1 VGLLRRINKRF
12 GKKTEHKA
20 TRLQNP
26 GGLSIPL
33 ASTRNVQAKQLQV
46 DFLSITKWAYRG
58 NELVHSC
65 MDERSR
71 ALKEAPLKVF
81 DEKNDEWDENNEVE
95 LLMRHPNPFRTQADL
110 LETIEQHLS
119 LTGNAFIR
127 KVRDQ
132 RGVVRQLWTMHPH
145 LVGIIP
151 DSKTFI
157 GGYTYK
163 VDGIKY
169 PLPVEDV
176 IHLLYIDPADDY
188 FGISPLVAAARRIDA
203 DSELGKFSK
212 QLLLN
217 MAVTSGCFVTEKKLN
232 QEERTIMEEKMASRY
247 VGAVRAGLPM
257 VLSHGM
263 KWEQTSMTMKDLEIG
278 NIAAILESRICLAL
292 HVPAVVVGA
301 KVGLDKSTFT
311 NVREAREYMYE
322 NTIGPEWQMIADKLG
337 DALLED
343 FGYTDGALVARFDTS
358 KIKALQESEQ
368 ALWERVRQSKSLSI
382 IEKRLKLGY
391 PAEPHGAIFIDANMV
406 AINPETGE
414 MQPRVAE
421 IEAGVKDAQNLADGG
436 KTEEDDTGPKKKNN
450 EVDTKSL
457 TGIPTAEQHALLLE
471 KLLINEESHK
481 KVMIVAAS
489 RMFEEIADEFR
500 AYLDGEGYKS
510 KEIKARITNVRKI
523 RPHIQQIVKRHLQ
536 SNITDV
542 VKEGA
547 EGTRSVLGTSFGL
560 TNDEAVSFASKH
572 TSKLAGQIAD
582 SSIDTVRGLITE
594 GIKQGRPVN
603 ETRKLL
609 ESRFADWGSARAE
622 TVARTETLRAANMG
636 SLEVLKK
643 GGVEYKQFIVAPDAC
658 DTCLALADQVNA
670 VHENYMGVGDSV
682 TLDGG
687 ETVKNTYSNMPTPP
701 IHPRCRC
708 TIGGIPASMVQ
719 EETAHVKKIGSRSA
733 DTGDL
738 LSKFSQIDPA
748 HEFDHMRQP
757 LHHMSLSRAVE
768 NGSADVVM
776 RRYGDTMNI
785 FLRDSGTILPTA
797 ENWAGQ
803 VGHLAYGDTYTWL
816 TTAREAGNLTIRHL
830 ANEAGTVVSL
840 TGKSNLGGLT
850 TPFMEF
856 TPSTDIANK
865 VVWKEKLGGLFS
877 KYPEPTKLIRQV
889 GDNPMVDSKTAMA
902 QTGHKGTGRTINFN
916 TKYTNEMLETE
927 LKRQHSRGYTVISNV
942 DEVATHEFG
951 HVVDN
956 YLQNMGIETRG
967 EILRTSRE
975 HFISDYAT
983 RNPAEY
989 FAETFTAYEQSPA
1002 SERYDIRM
1010 MVELLK
1016 EGGLIE

>member
-1 VGLLRRINKRF
+1 
-12 GKKTEHKA
+12 
-20 TRLQNP
+20 
-26 GGLSIPL
+26 
-33 ASTRNVQAKQLQV
+33 
-46 DFLSITKWAYRG
+46 
-58 NELVHSC
+58 

-81 DEKNDEWDENNEVE
+81 DEKNDEWDENNPVE
-95 LLMRHPNPFRTQADL
+95 LLMRKPNPFRTQADL

-119 LTGNAFIR
+119 LTGNAFVR

-132 RGVVRQLWTMHPH
+132 KGVVRELWTMHPH

-151 DSKTFI
+151 DAKTFI

-163 VDGIKY
+163 VDGVKY
-169 PLPVEDV
+169 PLPVDDV
-176 IHLLYIDPADDY
+176 IHLLYVDPADDY

-203 DSELGKFSK
+203 DTELGKFTK

-232 QEERTIMEEKMASRY
+232 PEERAIMEDKMASRY

-343 FGYTDGALVARFDTS
+343 FGYTDGNLIARFDTS

-391 PAEPHGAIFIDANMV
+391 PATPNGAIFIDANMV
-406 AINPETGE
+406 AINAETGE

-421 IEAGVKDAQNLADGG
+421 IEAGVKNAQNLADGG
-436 KTEEDDTGPKKKNN
+436 KTEGDDTGPKKKNN

-457 TGIPTAEQHALLLE
+457 KGIPTTEQHALLLE
-471 KLLINEESHK
+471 KLVRNEETHV
-481 KVMIVAAS
+481 KVMTAATTY
-489 RMFEEIADEFR
+489 MFDEMADEFR
-500 AYLDGEGYKS
+500 RYLDQEGIKS
-510 KEIKARITNVRKI
+510 KHYEFKAKITGIRKL
-523 RPHIQQIVKRHLQ
+523 RPHIKQIVKRHLQ

-582 SSIDTVRGLITE
+582 SSVDIVRDTITE
-594 GIKQGRPVN
+594 GIKVGRPVK
-603 ETRKLL
+603 ETRQLL
-609 ESRFADWGSARAE
+609 EDRFADWSSARAE

-658 DTCLALADQVNA
+658 SKCLALADQVNA
-670 VHENYMGVGDSV
+670 VNETYMGVGDSV

-687 ETVKNTYSNMPTPP
+687 TTFKNTYSNMPAPP

-708 TIGGIPASMVQ
+708 TIGGIPGSMVQ
-719 EETAHVKKIGSRSA
+719 EETATVKKIGSRSA
-733 DTGDL
+733 DTDDL
-738 LSKFSQIDPA
+738 LAKFGHLDPA
-748 HEFDHMRQP
+748 KEFNHMRQP

-776 RRYGDTMNI
+776 RRYGDTINI

-840 TGKSNLGGLT
+840 TGRSNLGGLT
-850 TPFMEF
+850 TPYMQFSNA
-856 TPSTDIANK
+856 TSLANEAI
-865 VVWKEKLGGLFS
+865 WENQFAGLFA
-877 KYPEPTKLIRQV
+877 KYPEPTKLIREI
-889 GDNPMVDSKTAMA
+889 GDKPMVDSKTAIA
-902 QTGHKGTGRTINFN
+902 QTGYQGSGRVINFS
-916 TKYTNEMLETE
+916 TKYTTEMLETE
-927 LKRQHSRGYTVISNV
+927 LKRQHARGYTVISNV

-956 YLQNMGIETRG
+956 YLRNKGIETQV
-967 EILRTSRE
+967 LRTSRE

-983 RNPAEY
+983 KNSAEY
-989 FAETFTAYEQSPA
+989 FAETFTKYEQGVD
-1002 SERYDIRM
+1002 SERYDVRM

-1016 EGGLIE
+1016 EGGLIQ